1 MDFIAGTFTNNPVHS
16 YSQILQT
23 CPLHRFQQQK
33 SAWTVQ
39 GWRVP
44 LVEHSLTHLKEK
56 QMLAQPKKCAR
67 AHVSVAKLH
76 HHVTLVRQDI
86 N

>member
-1 MDFIAGTFTNNPVHS
+1 MPT
-16 YSQILQT
+16 SQIPATEVSMDSTRLESSTGLTQ
-23 CPLHRFQQQK
+23 
-33 SAWTVQ
+33 SD
-39 GWRVP
+39 
-44 LVEHSLTHLKEK
+44 SLEGKK
-56 QMLAQPKKCAR
+56 MLAQPKKCAR